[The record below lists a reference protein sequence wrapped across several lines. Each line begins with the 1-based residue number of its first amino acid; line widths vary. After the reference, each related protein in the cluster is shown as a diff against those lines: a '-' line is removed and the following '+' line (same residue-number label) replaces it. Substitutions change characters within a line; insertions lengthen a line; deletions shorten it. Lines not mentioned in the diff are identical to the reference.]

1 MQHGREDLDAYPE
14 TKVDVHHPQ
23 VVFNIEIRA
32 KINVYSTI
40 IPGPGGMPV
49 GTNGKAML
57 LLSGGIDSPVAGYM
71 MQNAVLRSM
80 LLISMRRHILQSVQ
94 NKKSLTLQKL
104 LQNIQ
109 DRSICTL

>member
-1 MQHGREDLDAYPE
+1 MESMEINAAMGEKILDAYPE

-49 GTNGKAML
+49 GTNGKQCCFY
-57 LLSGGIDSPVAGYM
+57 PAGST
-71 MQNAVLRSM
+71 VRWLD
-80 LLISMRRHILQSVQ
+80 I
-94 NKKSLTLQKL
+94 
-104 LQNIQ
+104 
-109 DRSICTL
+109 

>member
-1 MQHGREDLDAYPE
+1 MESMEINAAMGQKILDAYPE

-71 MQNAVLRSM
+71 IAKRGVYDRCYLFPCAAIYFRAC
-80 LLISMRRHILQSVQ
+80 
-94 NKKSLTLQKL
+94 KTKS
-104 LQNIQ
+104 
-109 DRSICTL
+109 R